1 MSIEEAVLEKL
12 RVLSPDKQQEV
23 LNFVE
28 LLHEAKI
35 QPLTE
40 SERQKADRIIARGLK
55 RAMEAPPRPA
65 SEIWAEFEAVRARI
79 AANWAALT

>member
-12 RVLSPDKQQEV
+12 RILSPDKQREV

-28 LLHEAKI
+28 SLHQTKI
-35 QPLTE
+35 EPLTE
-40 SERQKADRIIARGLK
+40 NERQKANRIIARGLK

-79 AANWAALT
+79 AVNWAN

>member
-12 RVLSPDKQQEV
+12 RVLSPDKQLEV

-28 LLHEAKI
+28 LLQQAKVE
-35 QPLTE
+35 PLTE
-40 SERQKADRIIARGLK
+40 NERQKSDRIIARGLK

-79 AANWAALT
+79 AANWADFS